1 MPTREGRQEG
11 ERTSAVARILFCAL
25 MAVVALAPLPLGGN
39 RPVAW
44 SALGLA
50 VGLLLVIWAVAAMRD
65 RSLMAV
71 AWRRIWPAAA
81 IFSAL
86 IAWYLF
92 QAAAFSP
99 GDWHNP
105 IWLETSQAL
114 TVSAP
119 GTISV
124 NPVDTITGVLRLLTY
139 GGVFWLAL
147 QLGRDAGHA
156 RQALWILA
164 MAGVGYAAYGLVM
177 TLGRID
183 MILWFER
190 WAYQGSL
197 TSTFVNRN
205 TYAAYAGLSLIVILA
220 LMAPKMSDSLRLG
233 LFSRAG
239 FLHFLDSVRLP
250 LYFLMVAFVVVTTAL
265 LFSRSRGGLLVALFG
280 ITVFLACSAAPRR
293 KRRGRTFLG
302 LGLALLV
309 AVYVLVSFSGD
320 ATLARFADLAASGTG
335 RAQVHALSA
344 QAIADR
350 PLVGTGLGT
359 FAETFQQYRD
369 DTFDVLTLAYQKAHS
384 TYLELALE
392 GGLPAFV
399 AMMVLFAGLTG
410 LCLRGVIVRR
420 QDKVYPAIGLGAT
433 ALVAAHSAVDFSVQ
447 IPGFALTYLL
457 LMGIACAQSWPS
469 GAGGT
474 GTHMRPRSGGSRRRS
489 GAGARAR
496 RAAPD

>member
-1 MPTREGRQEG
+1 MPTEDGGLDGGRS
-11 ERTSAVARILFCAL
+11 TVLARALFWAL
-25 MAVVALAPLPLGGN
+25 MAVVALAPLPLGAN

-44 SALGLA
+44 SALGLV
-50 VGLLLVIWAVAAMRD
+50 VGILLVVWAVAAMRD
-65 RSLMAV
+65 RSLLAV

-81 IFSAL
+81 IFAAL
-86 IAWYLF
+86 ITWYLF
-92 QAAAFSP
+92 QAAEFSP
-99 GDWHNP
+99 GEWHNP

-114 TVSAP
+114 TLSLP

-124 NPVDTITGVLRLLTY
+124 NPVHSLTGVLRLLTY

-147 QLGRDAGHA
+147 QFGRDAGRA
-156 RQALWILA
+156 RQALWVLA
-164 MAGVGYAAYGLVM
+164 VAGVGYAAYGLVM

-205 TYAAYAGLSLIVILA
+205 TYPAYAGLTLIVILA

-233 LFSRAG
+233 FFSRAG

-265 LFSRSRGGLLVALFG
+265 LFSRSRGGLLVTLFG
-280 ITVFLACSAAPRR
+280 IVVFMGFSAAPRR
-293 KRRGRTFLG
+293 KRRGAPILG
-302 LGLALLV
+302 FGLTLLV

-320 ATLARFADLAASGTG
+320 ATLARFADLATAGAG

-344 QAIADR
+344 RAIVDR

-369 DTFDVLTLAYQKAHS
+369 E
-384 TYLELALE
+384 YLRCPHPRLSE
-392 GGLPAFV
+392 G
-399 AMMVLFAGLTG
+399 
-410 LCLRGVIVRR
+410 
-420 QDKVYPAIGLGAT
+420 
-433 ALVAAHSAVDFSVQ
+433 S
-447 IPGFALTYLL
+447 
-457 LMGIACAQSWPS
+457 
-469 GAGGT
+469 
-474 GTHMRPRSGGSRRRS
+474 
-489 GAGARAR
+489 
-496 RAAPD
+496 